1 VPFVKFDLGDR
12 AVIHFAKVRRE
23 RDRRREGKTA
33 DGRQLKTADSRRQ
46 VAEGRGSGSSAL
58 SRLPTAVYRLQFSA
72 VFVTNRP
79 VLRPKSP
86 VPNLKVRV
94 VPPR

>member
-46 VAEGRGSGSSAL
+46 VAEGRGTGFL
-58 SRLPTAVYRLQFSA
+58 CHLPPA
-72 VFVTNRP
+72 VFSCLLSGV
-79 VLRPKSP
+79 
-86 VPNLKVRV
+86 
-94 VPPR
+94 